1 MEKEQQE
8 TFMSKT
14 EEKVTIALIILEI
27 FIGLLGLLTIFLPA
41 LTTGSNNFEGV
52 FTTFGGGTDGG
63 MVKDFFK
70 FSFGNFLAYFL
81 VVASMVL
88 SFIRLAIPKIDNLIT
103 KLVTVGILFVAG
115 ILFILCKQM
124 TILNINTSMSIFKLA
139 YGPLLA
145 MVAAI
150 LDIIIIGVDIWF
162 QKRISN
168 LPLKED
174 APKAISEE
182 ELRAQVMA
190 EIEEEKKKED
200 SKNE

>member
-63 MVKDFFK
+63 RIKDFFK